1 MNATSIIKIVI
12 SSLLLAIFS
21 QICLAQEPAEI
32 KGTVRSTT
40 GEFLPGATVVVEGTA
55 QGVITNV
62 EGKFSLKARKGQML
76 KVSFVGM
83 KTRVV
88 NHVRYNEYNTSRR
101 CTRDRGSGGHRLST
115 D

>member
-55 QGVITNV
+55 RGVITNV

-83 KTRVV
+83 KP
-88 NHVRYNEYNTSRR
+88 
-101 CTRDRGSGGHRLST
+101 G
-115 D
+115 

>member
-55 QGVITNV
+55 RGLLQTWKGSSPLKPG
-62 EGKFSLKARKGQML
+62 EG
-76 KVSFVGM
+76 
-83 KTRVV
+83 
-88 NHVRYNEYNTSRR
+88 R
-101 CTRDRGSGGHRLST
+101 C
-115 D
+115 